1 MESVSD
7 GSEREQP
14 SAESAW
20 FDAASEIETP
30 RTSRRAL
37 LVIAGALVL
46 GAAIGIGVI
55 SVDRGA
61 VPPFR
66 PTIHER
72 SLSELTRSDRGV
84 RVKGI
89 AHYEGLIELRSK
101 DGAHVVY
108 LYPLL
113 ATYQGHDA
121 HVVVRTH
128 RKPARLV
135 EYEQIE
141 VEGIARHPRFLFPWD
156 AWEAMVGKGFRFDDD
171 YVLVDA
177 FD

>member
-1 MESVSD
+1 MSE
-7 GSEREQP
+7 GSP
-14 SAESAW
+14 ESAW
-20 FDAASEIETP
+20 FDAAPEIEARP
-30 RTSRRAL
+30 RRRAIV
-37 LVIAGALVL
+37 VIVAALAL
-46 GAAIGIGVI
+46 GVAIGIGAI
-55 SVDRGA
+55 SIDRGA

-66 PTIHER
+66 PQIHDR
-72 SLSELTRSDRGV
+72 SLEDVTRADRGV

-89 AHYEGLIELRSK
+89 AHYAGLVELRSK

-113 ATYQGHDA
+113 PTFQGHEA

-128 RKPARLV
+128 KKPPHV
-135 EYEQIE
+135 EYAQVE

-171 YVLVDA
+171 YVLIDA

>member
-1 MESVSD
+1 VSE
-7 GSEREQP
+7 GSP
-14 SAESAW
+14 ESAW
-20 FDAASEIETP
+20 FDAAPPIEGRP
-30 RTSRRAL
+30 RRRAF
-37 LVIAGALVL
+37 LVILGALAL
-46 GAAIGIGVI
+46 GTLIGIGAI
-55 SVDRGA
+55 SIDRGA
-61 VPPFR
+61 LPPFR
-66 PTIHER
+66 PKVHDR
-72 SLSELTRSDRGV
+72 SLEEITRSDRGV

-89 AHYEGLIELRSK
+89 AHYEGLVELRSR

-113 ATYQGHDA
+113 ATFQGHDA

-128 RKPARLV
+128 EKPGRV
-135 EYEQIE
+135 EYEQVE

-171 YVLVDA
+171 YVLIDA

>member
-1 MESVSD
+1 VSE
-7 GSEREQP
+7 GP
-14 SAESAW
+14 PESAW
-20 FDAASEIETP
+20 FDAAPAIEARP
-30 RTSRRAL
+30 RRRAL
-37 LVIAGALVL
+37 LVILLALAL
-46 GAAIGIGVI
+46 GFAIGIGLI
-55 SVDRGA
+55 SYDRGA

-66 PTIHER
+66 PAIHDR
-72 SLSELTRSDRGV
+72 SLEEVTRADKGV

-89 AHYEGLIELRSK
+89 AHYAGLVEMRSK

-113 ATYQGHDA
+113 PTFQGHDA

-128 RKPARLV
+128 KKPDHV
-135 EYEQIE
+135 EYEQVV

-156 AWEAMVGKGFRFDDD
+156 AWEAMVGKGYRFDDD
-171 YVLVDA
+171 YVLIDA